1 MKPDVL
7 MLSPTRPDAQARL
20 EQQFTLHRLDLADD
34 KPAFLARHG
43 AACRGMVAMGHT
55 TVDADLLEQLPALEI
70 ISCGSAGYDAFDV
83 DAIAGRGIALT
94 NASPALAQEV
104 ADMALLLAQMGWRN
118 VVAADAWVRN
128 GDWARKGAFPLQ
140 RSFRGRRLGIVGMGT
155 IGHKIA
161 ELASQQGLQVAYW
174 NRRDKD
180 AGHPFQPDLEQL
192 AQDSDILIA
201 IVAGGPDTQ
210 GLISDR
216 VLRALGPD
224 GLFVNVARGSVVDEP
239 ALIAALQDG
248 GLGAA
253 ALDVFWSEP
262 DPDPRLTALP
272 NVTLSPHQGSG
283 TVQTRDAM
291 ASLIVDNLQAHFAG
305 QPLISP
311 VDLTRP

>member
-7 MLSPTRPDAQARL
+7 MLSPTRPAAQSRL
-20 EQQFTLHRLDLADD
+20 EELFTLHRMDLAQD

-43 AACRGMVAMGHT
+43 ATCRGMVATGHI
-55 TVDADLLEQLPALEI
+55 TVDAGLLDQLPALEI

-83 DAIAGRGIALT
+83 DAIARRGIALT

-104 ADMALLLAQMGWRN
+104 ADMALLLAQVGWRN
-118 VVAADAWVRN
+118 VVAADAWVRS

-140 RSFRGRRLGIVGMGT
+140 RSFRGRRLGVVGMGT
-155 IGHKIA
+155 IGHQIA
-161 ELASQQGLQVAYW
+161 DLATAQGLQVTYW
-174 NRRDKD
+174 NRREKD
-180 AGHPFQPDLEQL
+180 TGYPFQPDLEQL
-192 AQDSDILIA
+192 ARDSDILIA

-216 VLRALGPD
+216 VLRALGPE
-224 GLFVNVARGSVVDEP
+224 GLFVNVARGSVMDEP

-248 GLGAA
+248 GLGGA

-262 DPDPRLTALP
+262 NPDPRLIALH
-272 NVTLSPHQGSG
+272 NVILSPHQGSG

-291 ASLIVDNLQAHFAG
+291 ASLVVDNLQAHFTG
-305 QPLISP
+305 QPLISA
-311 VDLTRP
+311 VDLTRS